1 MGSYNSLGRIYS
13 LQRTQKMI
21 VDYTKTDG
29 GAGTYSMA
37 NWTAQQLDKIKDLIS
52 KKDRDY
58 VVVIDG
64 EEGAGKS
71 TFASQMAHY
80 VDRTFDQSMMSLTPD
95 EFLSNINRAK
105 KSQAVVFD
113 EAFTGLASR
122 SSLSQVNK
130 MIVELMMEMRKK
142 NLFVIICIPSVF
154 YLEKYVC
161 LHRARAL
168 FHTYI
173 SRGKRGAYFVYNQRK
188 LKQLYIYGKREMSYR
203 NPRVKIYQRFV
214 SSAPIDWVSYEK
226 RKVEALQKKDIS
238 IKGLKQ
244 MNQRDFLISFLYY
257 SGYTEPQMEEI
268 FTLGELPTNH
278 TVVSDSIKRY
288 KKKFNPNWL
297 KLMEIPPKRP
307 KGWKNLTTAG
317 V

>member
-1 MGSYNSLGRIYS
+1 
-13 LQRTQKMI
+13 MI
-21 VDYTKTDG
+21 VDYTKADG
-29 GAGTYSMA
+29 SAGTYSIA
-37 NWTAQQLDKIKDLIS
+37 NWTAEQLDKIKKLIS
-52 KKDRDY
+52 TKDRDY

-95 EFLSNINRAK
+95 EFLANINKAK

-173 SRGKRGAYFVYNQRK
+173 SRGKRGAYFVYNQKK
-188 LKQLYIYGKREMSYR
+188 LKQLYIYGKREMTYR
-203 NPRVKIYQRFV
+203 NPRVRLRHRFV
-214 SSAPIDWVSYEK
+214 STPPIDWESYET
-226 RKVEALQKKDIS
+226 RKIDALQKKEVNL
-238 IKGLKQ
+238 KALKQ
-244 MNQRDFLISFLYY
+244 INQRDFLISFLYHT
-257 SGYTEPQMEEI
+257 GYTEPQIEDI
-268 FTLGELPTNH
+268 FGLGELPTRN

-307 KGWKNLTTAG
+307 KGWKNLTTPD